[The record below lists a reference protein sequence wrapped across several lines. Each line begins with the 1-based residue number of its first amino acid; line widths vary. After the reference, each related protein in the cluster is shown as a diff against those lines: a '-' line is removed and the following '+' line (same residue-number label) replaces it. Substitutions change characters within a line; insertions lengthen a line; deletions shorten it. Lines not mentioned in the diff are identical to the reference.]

1 MQILSRDILK
11 DLFSEV
17 KHFRNSS
24 DLEEV
29 EFDSL
34 FYYSWLD
41 QTDQVFYT
49 VFFFDKKIMGIRW
62 KSFRLPSKPLGLG
75 LCDICKKHR
84 KRDEVISISAE
95 TKILPKNVN
104 YRTRGFHIC
113 LDYKICNE
121 DLKTTERLDLIYS
134 AILN

>member
-1 MQILSRDILK
+1 MQILSRDVLK
-11 DLFSEV
+11 NLFSEV
-17 KHFRNSS
+17 KHFRLS
-24 DLEEV
+24 DNFDEV

-49 VFFFDKKIMGIRW
+49 IYFFEKKMVGIRW

-75 LCDICKKHR
+75 RCDICKKHR
-84 KRDEVISISAE
+84 KRDEIISISSQ
-95 TKILPKNVN
+95 TTILPKNVT

-113 LDYKICNE
+113 LDYKMCNE
-121 DLKTTERLDLIYS
+121 DLKNTERLDLIYS